1 MRKDKIYCGFGYLF
15 IRLFEKNYSY
25 FRSMILVTGGTGL
38 VGAHLLLYL
47 IESRRIGSEKVRA
60 IYRNAKSIEKTKNL
74 FNLYKK
80 PDLFGAVEW
89 IQADITDIPALEK
102 AFKGIDCVY
111 HCAALISF
119 DPKDEDLIRKTNIEG
134 TANIVNFCIANA
146 IKKLCFVSSIA
157 ALGDLASHEK
167 ITTEETEWN
176 PEKPHSD
183 YAISKY
189 GAEMEIWRGQQEGL
203 QVIILNPGVIIG
215 PGFWE
220 QGSGQLF
227 MKVKK
232 GLPFYTLGSSG
243 FVAVTDVVR
252 IARQLMESEIHN
264 ERFTL
269 IAKNIIFR
277 DILNSIAD
285 ALLVKR
291 PTIHAKPLFMEICW
305 RIDWIASTIFM
316 QKRKLTSATAK
327 ASYSKIEYSNE
338 KIKTAL
344 NTEFLDIQQ
353 YIKEISAL

>member
-1 MRKDKIYCGFGYLF
+1 
-15 IRLFEKNYSY
+15 
-25 FRSMILVTGGTGL
+25 MILVTGGTGL
-38 VGAHLLLYL
+38 VGAHLLLHL
-47 IESRRIGSEKVRA
+47 IESRSIGSEKIRA
-60 IYRNAKSIEKTKNL
+60 IYREAKSIEKTKNL
-74 FNLYKK
+74 FHLYKK
-80 PDLFGAVEW
+80 PHLFDAIEW
-89 IQADITDIPALEK
+89 IQADITDVPALEK
-102 AFKGIDCVY
+102 AFEGIDSVY

-119 DPKDEDLIRKTNIEG
+119 DPKDENLIRKTNIEG

-146 IKKLCFVSSIA
+146 IKKLCYMSSIA

-167 ITTEETEWN
+167 VITEETEWN

-232 GLPFYTLGSSG
+232 GMSFYTLGSSG

-252 IARQLMESEIHN
+252 IATQLMKSEIQN
-264 ERFTL
+264 ESFTL

-285 ALLVKR
+285 TLLVKR
-291 PTIHAKPLFMEICW
+291 PAIHAKPLFMKICW
-305 RIDWIASTIFM
+305 KIDWILSNIFM
-316 QKRKLTSATAK
+316 QKRQLTSAIAK
-327 ASYSKIEYSNE
+327 ASYSKNEYSNE
-338 KIKTAL
+338 KITTAL
-344 NTEFLDIQQ
+344 NTEFLDIHQ
-353 YIKEISAL
+353 YIKEISNL

>member
-1 MRKDKIYCGFGYLF
+1 
-15 IRLFEKNYSY
+15 
-25 FRSMILVTGGTGL
+25 MILVTGGTGL
-38 VGAHLLLYL
+38 VGAHILLHL
-47 IESRRIGSEKVRA
+47 IENGENVRA
-60 IYRNAKSIEKTKNL
+60 IYRNTKSIEKTKNL

-80 PDLFGAVEW
+80 HDLFDAIEW
-89 IQADITDIPALEK
+89 IQADITDIPALEN
-102 AFKGIDCVY
+102 AFKGINYVY

-119 DPKDEDLIRKTNIEG
+119 DPKDEDLIRKINIEG
-134 TANIVNFCIANA
+134 TANIVNFCVANT

-157 ALGDLASHEK
+157 ALGDIAPHEK
-167 ITTEETEWN
+167 VITEETEWN

-203 QVIILNPGVIIG
+203 EVIILNPGVIIG

-232 GLPFYTLGSSG
+232 GLSFYTMGSSG

-252 IARQLMESEIHN
+252 IATQLMKSEIHN

-269 IAKNIIFR
+269 IAKNIVFR

-285 ALLVKR
+285 SLLAKR
-291 PTIHAKPLFMEICW
+291 PTIHAKPLFIEICW
-305 RIDWIASTIFM
+305 RIDWILSNIFM
-316 QKRKLTSATAK
+316 QKRQLTSATAK
-327 ASYSKIEYSNE
+327 ASYSKNKYSNE
-338 KIKTAL
+338 KITTILK
-344 NTEFLDIQQ
+344 TEFLDIHQ